1 MVFRDSAATWRRV
14 MLVAIL
20 AAVTVA
26 ISAGGVTFAA
36 YIATTETPGNDIEVG
51 SVKLDDN
58 DSGTALLSLV
68 GAEPGAADSGCIGVT
83 FGGSLPSTV
92 RLYGSTSGSGLDE
105 YLDLVV
111 TRGSYSGADPG
122 PGACTGFQ
130 PDPVDYTGDGLGVV
144 YAGRLSAFPNDFAGG
159 IGDPPSGTAETWVEG
174 ERHVYRL
181 EVSLR
186 HDHDASG
193 LDTTQS
199 FTWEARNE

>member
-1 MVFRDSAATWRRV
+1 VFRDCAATRRRAT
-14 MLVAIL
+14 LGAAL
-20 AAVTVA
+20 AAVAVA
-26 ISAGGVTFAA
+26 LSAGGVTFAA
-36 YIATTETPGNDIEVG
+36 YVATTEAPGNRIEVG

-58 DSGTALLSLV
+58 DSGSALLSLAD
-68 GAEPGAADSGCIGVT
+68 AEPGAADSGCIEVT

-92 RLYGSTSGSGLDE
+92 RLYGSTSGSGLDQ

-130 PDPVDYTGDGLGVV
+130 PDSADYTGAGPGVV
-144 YAGRLSAFPNDFAGG
+144 YAGRLASFPTDFAGG
-159 IGDPPSGTAETWVEG
+159 IADPPSAPPETWVED
-174 ERHVYRL
+174 EEHVYRL

-193 LDTTQS
+193 LDATQS